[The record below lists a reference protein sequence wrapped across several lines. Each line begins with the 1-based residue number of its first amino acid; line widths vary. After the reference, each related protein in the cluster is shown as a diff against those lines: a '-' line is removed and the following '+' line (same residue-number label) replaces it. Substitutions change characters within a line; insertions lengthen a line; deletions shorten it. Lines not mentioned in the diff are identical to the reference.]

1 MNPLFYFKC
10 GRNLVIPRNCI
21 TFANEM
27 MNEEK
32 PLVSFIL
39 TYYNLP
45 VQMLCE
51 CIDSILALSLTP
63 EEREIIVVDDGSDT
77 SPMNGLMQY
86 GDTIIYVRQKHE
98 GVSVARN
105 TALRMAKG
113 SYIQIVDGDDC
124 LLKEPYE
131 QCLDIIRQHPDAEV
145 VMFDFTRHKTATSSA
160 LPAIK
165 PVSGAELMKSH
176 NIRGAVCCCLF
187 RQSVRSRLE
196 FTPGVAYSE
205 DEEFTPQLLLRA
217 EVVYATD
224 IKAYYYRKHPA
235 SAVSHT
241 DEVSIDKRLDDT
253 KSTILNLHLKADR
266 LPLNDRLALQ
276 RRVAQLTMDY
286 IYNTMVLTRSAKCVD
301 QRIEELRAEG
311 LFPLPDQNYSTKY
324 TWFRRMTNSAMG
336 RRILLTTLPL
346 MKKER

>member
-86 GDTIIYVRQKHE
+86 GDVIIYVRQKNS
-98 GVSVARN
+98 GLSMARN
-105 TALRMAKG
+105 KGIEMAQG
-113 SYIQIVDGDDC
+113 TYLQFVDADDHLIQA
-124 LLKEPYE
+124 PYE
-131 QCLDIIRQHPDAEV
+131 HCLDMIRTNSDIDM
-145 VMFDFTRHKTATSSA
+145 VMFDFTSSKA
-160 LPAIK
+160 YDTDYHDSDIMTGSEYMLK
-165 PVSGAELMKSH
+165 H
-176 NIRGAVCCCLF
+176 NIHGTACGYLCKRTTLSKL
-187 RQSVRSRLE
+187 R
-196 FTPGVAYSE
+196 FTPGIWHE
-205 DEEFTPQLLLRA
+205 DEEFTPQLLIRA
-217 EVVYATD
+217 EHVCATD
-224 IKAYYYRKHPA
+224 AKAYFYYKHKGTITTHA
-235 SAVSHT
+235 
-241 DEVSIDKRLDDT
+241 DEESKAKRFDD
-253 KSTILNLHLKADR
+253 IRGVLDR
-266 LPLNDRLALQ
+266 LQYLCDRVPQADRLALQ

-286 IYNTMVLTRSAKCVD
+286 IYQVIIQKRSRKALNACID
-301 QRIEELRAEG
+301 ELSSKG
-311 LFPLPDQNYSTKY
+311 LFPLPDRNYSQKY
-324 TWFRRMTNSAMG
+324 KWFRTMTNSRIG
-336 RRILLTTLPL
+336 RCILLTTIPM